1 MTALSI
7 VRIRFADTDRLT
19 PNRFIEIEV
28 FLIVEKP
35 AVGLATPMSTLSTLT
50 IPFIHELFQGYRKLT
65 LSGVSI
71 SSF

>member
-1 MTALSI
+1 
-7 VRIRFADTDRLT
+7 
-19 PNRFIEIEV
+19 
-28 FLIVEKP
+28 VEKP